1 MKYLPV
7 DKCQEQQCSRETGI
21 LLPDVQRYPSYTSLL
36 THTCPLNCQ
45 CFFGETLVSSHVS
58 TMCWHLPTLAQ
69 HIYRDFAYW
78 LSTCMYKVHAL
89 NAGLLQDKSFNLIYC
104 YAAKDKCSAIQ
115 NKKKRCTNIY
125 IMQNVKTLERTR
137 TRNWKRLFSEKLI
150 MKTCPFFVKIKYKL
164 HCAI

>member
-1 MKYLPV
+1 MGKKKKKIDTRIDRNRIGWNRVRPPHLIQKTGSGMKYLPV

-21 LLPDVQRYPSYTSLL
+21 LLPDVQRYPSYIGLP

-45 CFFGETLVSSHVS
+45 CFFGETLVSSDVS

-89 NAGLLQDKSFNLIYC
+89 NAGLLQDKSFNLMYC
-104 YAAKDKCSAIQ
+104 YAAKDKC
-115 NKKKRCTNIY
+115 
-125 IMQNVKTLERTR
+125 
-137 TRNWKRLFSEKLI
+137 
-150 MKTCPFFVKIKYKL
+150 
-164 HCAI
+164 